1 MIAVAAAATALQ
13 DLTRQR
19 VDPKREKQGEEQK
32 RGADEPGREPDEK
45 PDSQPDH
52 ENGQSYYRESGAHL
66 NQLVIFRCGNI
77 SAAAA
82 AIYTF

>member
-1 MIAVAAAATALQ
+1 VIAVAAAATALQ

-32 RGADEPGREPDEK
+32 RRADEPGREPDESA
-45 PDSQPDH
+45 DSQPDH
-52 ENGQSYYRESGAHL
+52 ENGQPYYRESGAHL
-66 NQLVIFRCGNI
+66 NQLVTVLRKHH
-77 SAAAA
+77 AAA